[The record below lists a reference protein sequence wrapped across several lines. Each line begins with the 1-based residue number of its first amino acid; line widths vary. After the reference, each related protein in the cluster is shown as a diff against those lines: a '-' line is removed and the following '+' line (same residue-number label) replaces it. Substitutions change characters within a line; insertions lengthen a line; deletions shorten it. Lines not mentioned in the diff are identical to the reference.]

1 MLVAYKVTYK
11 IKQVPKIEP
20 WGTPNL
26 TVEEQTSNVT
36 TSKRIKRKEEYE
48 EKNQQVWVQDRND

>member
-11 IKQVPKIEP
+11 IKQVPKTEL
-20 WGTPNL
+20 WDTPNL

-48 EKNQQVWVQDRND
+48 EKNQQG